1 MARHV
6 FCLEYRLLF
15 QINFLD
21 EERAKRRAEWDQ
33 FMQHQ
38 FEKSA
43 QVDEDV
49 DSEVQKIVI
58 EYEELESKLDHI
70 STQSP

>member
-1 MARHV
+1 MT
-6 FCLEYRLLF
+6 LLILL
-15 QINFLD
+15 QVNFLD

-43 QVDEDV
+43 QVDQDQ
-49 DSEVQKIVI
+49 DAEVQKIVA
-58 EYEELESKLDHI
+58 EYQELEGKLEHI
-70 STQSP
+70 SSQTP

>member
-1 MARHV
+1 MT
-6 FCLEYRLLF
+6 LLILL
-15 QINFLD
+15 QVNFLE

-43 QVDEDV
+43 QVDQDQ
-49 DSEVQKIVI
+49 DAEVQKIVT
-58 EYEELESKLDHI
+58 EYQELEGKLEHI
-70 STQSP
+70 SSQAP